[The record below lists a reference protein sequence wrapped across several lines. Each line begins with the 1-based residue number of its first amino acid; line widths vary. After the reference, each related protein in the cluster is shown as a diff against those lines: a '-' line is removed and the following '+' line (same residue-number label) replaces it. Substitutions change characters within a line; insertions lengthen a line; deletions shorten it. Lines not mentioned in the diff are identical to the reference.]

1 MRHVQFW
8 HGTYRV
14 RKPVPR
20 ALQAI
25 FGRGAYLT
33 ESLRTA
39 DERES
44 DKRALPVLA
53 KFQAMLDDAQSAW
66 ELEQRRSTA
75 RANLTALDHQSM
87 EQLICHPRC
96 AASVLTRFQ
105 EAVGV
110 EPPVSAV
117 PPSPV
122 TFAAMIERWAIFTS
136 ASKKGRQDLAT
147 KVGQVCRV
155 ARTGQHGRSTPLKT
169 AATGVM
175 R

>member
-25 FGRGAYLT
+25 LGRGAYLT

-53 KFQAMLDDAQSAW
+53 KFQARNSL
-66 ELEQRRSTA
+66 RVGTG
-75 RANLTALDHQSM
+75 NYFGLT
-87 EQLICHPRC
+87 
-96 AASVLTRFQ
+96 
-105 EAVGV
+105 GN
-110 EPPVSAV
+110 
-117 PPSPV
+117 
-122 TFAAMIERWAIFTS
+122 
-136 ASKKGRQDLAT
+136 
-147 KVGQVCRV
+147 
-155 ARTGQHGRSTPLKT
+155 
-169 AATGVM
+169 
-175 R
+175 